1 MERFFGASYIAPPFA
16 VCLQSATFVSL
27 SMNRFEPYSPAAL
40 AVPNLLQTTEIFEVK
55 DLKDKL
61 QKDADQMVKASDN
74 FQQVSHYS
82 MHVKSSSSGY
92 LFSMGFPVI

>member
-1 MERFFGASYIAPPFA
+1 
-16 VCLQSATFVSL
+16 
-27 SMNRFEPYSPAAL
+27 MNRFEPYFPAL

-82 MHVKSSSSGY
+82 MHVKCSSSGY
-92 LFSMGFPVI
+92 LFSIGFPINLIVSFTFIESQVTNIQSQ